1 MESED
6 GYISVFKYD
15 KKGQKELVEKTSIQ
29 IESLPKSVQDEVKD
43 VIVVENEE
51 EAYSRLED
59 LGSW

>member
-59 LGSW
+59 LGS

>member
-1 MESED
+1 M
-6 GYISVFKYD
+6 
-15 KKGQKELVEKTSIQ
+15 EKTSIQ

-59 LGSW
+59 LGS